1 MSSWS
6 TWERCPPG
14 DALREADPEVAG
26 LIEDEIARQNDGIEL
41 IASENFV
48 SPGVLEAMGSPLT
61 NKYAEGLPGRRY
73 YGGCEVVDKIEQL
86 AIDRAKQ
93 LFGADHANVQP
104 HSGAQANAAVFLAF
118 LKPGDTF
125 LGMDLSQGGH
135 LTHGSP
141 VNFSGLLYK
150 AVSYGLND
158 DGYIDM
164 DAVRSQAR
172 THQPKM
178 IIAGYSAYPRVI
190 DFADFAE
197 IAKEVGA
204 VFMADMAHFAGL
216 SATGVYPTP
225 VPHADVVTTT
235 THKTLR
241 GPRGG
246 MILCKAEHAAAVNK
260 AMFPGTQGGPLEH
273 VIAAKAVAFK
283 EALEPSFK
291 VYSTQVVANAQ
302 ALAKA
307 LVSRGYQLV
316 SGGTDNHL
324 MLVDLRSK
332 GLTGKAAEKALD
344 LAAITVNKN
353 TVPKETQSPFVTS
366 GVRIGTAAVTT
377 RGMREREM
385 RRIAEFIDT
394 VLAAPDDAGTA
405 QRVRREV
412 REFAEAFPLYPAG
425 APQQIH
431 VHPRSLR
438 GFPGNAEGASAAA
451 ARVLRR

>member
-1 MSSWS
+1 MSSLWPE
-6 TWERCPPG
+6 WNRCPPG
-14 DALREADPEVAG
+14 EALLAQDPEIAE
-26 LIEDEIARQNDGIEL
+26 LIEEEIERQNDGLEL

-48 SPGVLEAMGSPLT
+48 SPAVMEAMGSPLT
-61 NKYAEGLPGRRY
+61 NKYAEGLPGKRY
-73 YGGCEVVDKIEQL
+73 YGGCEVVDKVEQL

-93 LFGADHANVQP
+93 LFGAEHANVQP

-150 AVSYGLND
+150 AVSYGLKD

-164 DAVRSQAR
+164 DQVRSQAR
-172 THQPKM
+172 THKPKM

-190 DFADFAE
+190 DFAAFAE

-204 VFMADMAHFAGL
+204 IFMVDMAHFAGL
-216 SATGVYPTP
+216 SATGQYPSP

-283 EALEPSFK
+283 EALDPSFATYAK
-291 VYSTQVVANAQ
+291 QVIANAR

-307 LVSRGYQLV
+307 FVARDYQLV

-324 MLVDLRSK
+324 MLIDLRNK
-332 GLTGKAAEKALD
+332 GLTGKVAEKALD
-344 LAAITVNKN
+344 LAGITVNKN

-366 GVRIGTAAVTT
+366 GIRVGTPAVTT
-377 RGMREREM
+377 RGMKEGEM
-385 RRIAEFIDT
+385 EQIAALIDR
-394 VLAAPDDAGTA
+394 VLAAPEDAAVTEQVKG
-405 QRVRREV
+405 EV
-412 REFAEAFPLYPAG
+412 KALASKFPLYPA
-425 APQQIH
+425 PSH
-431 VHPRSLR
+431 VGR
-438 GFPGNAEGASAAA
+438 
-451 ARVLRR
+451 

>member
-1 MSSWS
+1 MSNWAE
-6 TWERCPPG
+6 WERCPPG
-14 DALREADPEVAG
+14 EALRDADPEIAE
-26 LIEDEIARQNDGIEL
+26 LISEEIARQNQGIEL

-48 SPGVLEAMGSPLT
+48 SPAVMEAMGSPLT
-61 NKYAEGLPGRRY
+61 NKYAEGLPGKRY
-73 YGGCEVVDKIEQL
+73 YGGCEVVDKVEQL

-141 VNFSGLLYK
+141 VNFSGLLYR
-150 AVSYGLND
+150 AVSYGLTD
-158 DGYIDM
+158 AGIVDM

-172 THQPKM
+172 AHSPKM
-178 IIAGYSAYPRVI
+178 IIAGYSAYPRVL
-190 DFADFAE
+190 DFAAFAE

-204 VFMADMAHFAGL
+204 IFMVDMAHFAGL
-216 SATGVYPTP
+216 SATGVYPSP

-246 MILCKAEHAAAVNK
+246 MILCRAQHAAAVNK

-283 EALEPSFK
+283 EALAPAFTT
-291 VYSTQVVANAQ
+291 YCRTVVDNAR
-302 ALAKA
+302 ALATA
-307 LVSRGYQLV
+307 LTAQGYELV

-324 MLVDLRSK
+324 MLVDLRNK
-332 GLTGKAAEKALD
+332 GLTGKVAEKALD
-344 LAAITVNKN
+344 LAGITVNKN
-353 TVPKETQSPFVTS
+353 TVPRETQSPFVTS
-366 GVRIGTAAVTT
+366 GVRIGTPAVTT
-377 RGMREREM
+377 RGMGAAEM
-385 RRIAEFIDT
+385 TQIAALIDR
-394 VLAAPDDAGTA
+394 VIAAPDDAA
-405 QRVRREV
+405 VMADVRREV
-412 REFAEAFPLYPAG
+412 TSLAARFPLYPAV
-425 APQQIH
+425 AH
-431 VHPRSLR
+431 
-438 GFPGNAEGASAAA
+438 AS
-451 ARVLRR
+451 R

>member
-1 MSSWS
+1 MSSWAE
-6 TWERCPPG
+6 WERCPPG
-14 DALREADPEVAG
+14 DALRERDPEVAN
-26 LIEDEIARQNDGIEL
+26 LIGEEITRQNEGLEL

-48 SPGVLEAMGSPLT
+48 SPAVLEAMGSPLT
-61 NKYAEGLPGRRY
+61 NKYAEGLPGKRY

-86 AIDRAKQ
+86 AIDRAKE
-93 LFGADHANVQP
+93 LFGAEHANVQA

-150 AVSYGLND
+150 ATSYGLKD

-164 DAVRSQAR
+164 DAVRRQAQEHR
-172 THQPKM
+172 PKM

-190 DFADFAE
+190 DFAAFAA

-204 VFMADMAHFAGL
+204 IFMVDMAHFAGL
-216 SATGVYPTP
+216 AATGVYPSP

-246 MILCKAEHAAAVNK
+246 MILCKSQHAPVINK

-283 EALEPSFK
+283 EALDPSFK
-291 VYSTQVVANAQ
+291 VYSRQIVANAQ
-302 ALAKA
+302 ALAAA
-307 LVSRGYQLV
+307 LVTRGYQLV

-324 MLVDLRSK
+324 MLVDLRNK
-332 GLTGKAAEKALD
+332 DLTGKVAEKALD
-344 LAAITVNKN
+344 AAGITVNKN

-366 GVRIGTAAVTT
+366 GIRIGTPAVTT
-377 RGMREREM
+377 RGMKEAEM
-385 RRIAEFIDT
+385 ERIAELIDR
-394 VLAAPDDAGTA
+394 VLRAPEDSALAAQVKAD
-405 QRVRREV
+405 V
-412 REFAEAFPLYPAG
+412 RELAARFPLYPE
-425 APQQIH
+425 P
-431 VHPRSLR
+431 SL
-438 GFPGNAEGASAAA
+438 
-451 ARVLRR
+451 V

>member
-14 DALREADPEVAG
+14 DALRETDPEVAG

-48 SPGVLEAMGSPLT
+48 SPAVLEAMGSPLT
-61 NKYAEGLPGRRY
+61 NKYAEGLPGKRY

-118 LKPGDTF
+118 MKPGDTF

-141 VNFSGLLYK
+141 VNFSGLLYR

-164 DAVRSQAR
+164 DAVRAQAR
-172 THQPKM
+172 EHRPKM

-190 DFADFAE
+190 DFSAFAE

-204 VFMADMAHFAGL
+204 LFMVDMAHFAGL
-216 SATGVYPTP
+216 SATGIYPSP

-283 EALEPSFK
+283 EALEPGFK
-291 VYSTQVVANAQ
+291 LYSRQVVANAQ

-307 LVSRGYQLV
+307 LVARGYQLV

-324 MLVDLRSK
+324 MLVDLRNK
-332 GLTGKAAEKALD
+332 GLTGKVAEKALD

-366 GVRIGTAAVTT
+366 GIRIGTPAVTT
-377 RGMREREM
+377 RGMREPEM
-385 RRIAEFIDT
+385 ERVAELIDR
-394 VLAAPDDAGTA
+394 VLMSAEDRGVAE
-405 QRVRREV
+405 RVKEEV
-412 REFAEAFPLYPAG
+412 RTLSAAFPLYPV
-425 APQQIH
+425 PQ
-431 VHPRSLR
+431 
-438 GFPGNAEGASAAA
+438 AAH
-451 ARVLRR
+451 R

>member
-1 MSSWS
+1 MASWAE
-6 TWERCPPG
+6 WKRCPPG
-14 DALREADPEVAG
+14 EALLAADA
-26 LIEDEIARQNDGIEL
+26 EIAALIGEEITRQNDGIEL

-48 SPGVLEAMGSPLT
+48 SPAVMEAMGSPLT
-61 NKYAEGLPGRRY
+61 NKYAEGLPGKRY
-73 YGGCEVVDKIEQL
+73 YGGCEVVDKVEQL

-93 LFGADHANVQP
+93 LFGAEHANVQP

-158 DGYIDM
+158 QGYIDY
-164 DAVRSQAR
+164 DAMRQQAR
-172 THQPKM
+172 DHRPKM
-178 IIAGYSAYPRVI
+178 IIAGYSAYPRVV
-190 DFADFAE
+190 DFAAFAE
-197 IAKEVGA
+197 VAKEIGA
-204 VFMADMAHFAGL
+204 IFMVDMAHFAGL
-216 SATGVYPTP
+216 SATGVYPSP

-246 MILCKAEHAAAVNK
+246 MILCKAQHAAVVNK

-283 EALEPSFK
+283 EALDPSFTTYCK
-291 VYSTQVVANAQ
+291 QIVSNAQ

-307 LVSRGYQLV
+307 LIALDYQLV

-324 MLVDLRSK
+324 MLADLRNK
-332 GLTGKAAEKALD
+332 GLTGKVAEKALD
-344 LAAITVNKN
+344 VAGITVNKN

-366 GVRIGTAAVTT
+366 GVRIGTPAVTT
-377 RGMREREM
+377 RGMKEGEM
-385 RRIAEFIDT
+385 IQIAALIDR
-394 VLAAPDDAGTA
+394 VLSAPDDLSVAAQVRSEVTA
-405 QRVRREV
+405 LAR
-412 REFAEAFPLYPAG
+412 AFPLYP
-425 APQQIH
+425 
-431 VHPRSLR
+431 RTR
-438 GFPGNAEGASAAA
+438 D
-451 ARVLRR
+451 

>member
-1 MSSWS
+1 MTNWAD
-6 TWERCPPG
+6 WERCPPG
-14 DALREADPEVAG
+14 EALRDADPEIAE
-26 LIEDEIARQNDGIEL
+26 LIEEEITRQNDGIEL

-48 SPGVLEAMGSPLT
+48 SPAVMEAMGSPLT
-61 NKYAEGLPGRRY
+61 NKYAEGLPGKRY
-73 YGGCEVVDKIEQL
+73 YGGCEVVDKVEQL

-93 LFGADHANVQP
+93 LFKADHANVQP

-150 AVSYGLND
+150 AVSYGLTD
-158 DGYIDM
+158 AGYIDM

-172 THQPKM
+172 AHKPKM
-178 IIAGYSAYPRVI
+178 IIAGYSAYPRVV
-190 DFADFAE
+190 DFAAFAE
-197 IAKEVGA
+197 IAKEIGA
-204 VFMADMAHFAGL
+204 IFMVDMAHFAGL
-216 SATGVYPTP
+216 SATGVYPSP

-246 MILCKAEHAAAVNK
+246 MILCKAQHAAAVNK

-273 VIAAKAVAFK
+273 VIAAKAVALK
-283 EALEPSFK
+283 EALEPAFTTYCK
-291 VYSTQVVANAQ
+291 QIVANAQ

-307 LVSRGYQLV
+307 LSAKGYQLV

-324 MLVDLRSK
+324 MLVDLRNK
-332 GLTGKAAEKALD
+332 GLTGKVAEKALD
-344 LAAITVNKN
+344 VAGITVNKN

-366 GVRIGTAAVTT
+366 GVRIGTPAVTT
-377 RGMREREM
+377 RGMKEAEM
-385 RRIAEFIDT
+385 AQIATLIDR
-394 VLAAPDDAGTA
+394 VLAAPEDVPLAA
-405 QRVRREV
+405 KV
-412 REFAEAFPLYPAG
+412 REEVKALAARFPLYPAS
-425 APQQIH
+425 AH
-431 VHPRSLR
+431 ATRCATVVL
-438 GFPGNAEGASAAA
+438 SAAG
-451 ARVLRR
+451 RSS

>member
-1 MSSWS
+1 MSSWTS
-6 TWERCPPG
+6 WERCPPG
-14 DALREADPEVAG
+14 DALREADPEIAG
-26 LIEDEIARQNDGIEL
+26 LIEEEIARQNEGIEL

-61 NKYAEGLPGRRY
+61 NKYAEGLPGKRY
-73 YGGCEVVDKIEQL
+73 YGGCEVVDKVEQL

-93 LFGADHANVQP
+93 LFNADHANVQP

-150 AVSYGLND
+150 AVSYGLRD

-164 DAVRSQAR
+164 DQVRSQAQAHR
-172 THQPKM
+172 PKM

-190 DFADFAE
+190 DFAAFAE
-197 IAKEVGA
+197 IAKEIGA
-204 VFMADMAHFAGL
+204 IFMVDMAHFAGL
-216 SATGVYPTP
+216 AATGVYPTP

-273 VIAAKAVAFK
+273 VIAAKAVAFR
-283 EALEPSFK
+283 EALEPAFTT
-291 VYSTQVVANAQ
+291 YSRQIVVNAQ
-302 ALAKA
+302 ALAKG

-344 LAAITVNKN
+344 LAGITVNKN

-366 GVRIGTAAVTT
+366 GIRIGTPAVTT
-377 RGMREREM
+377 RGMREPEM
-385 RRIAEFIDT
+385 EQIAELIDQVLMSAEDAT
-394 VLAAPDDAGTA
+394 VAERVKDEVRTLAAS
-405 QRVRREV
+405 
-412 REFAEAFPLYPAG
+412 FPLYPV
-425 APQQIH
+425 PQH
-431 VHPRSLR
+431 AHR
-438 GFPGNAEGASAAA
+438 
-451 ARVLRR
+451 